1 MKALTS
7 IICSATLAACALAQ
21 SPPSTVVANG
31 SKGIT
36 DVPGIRVGHFT
47 LAERPTGC
55 TVILAD
61 SNGAVPGI
69 SQRGGAPG
77 TRETA
82 LLDPAN
88 AVERVHAITFSGG
101 SSFGLD
107 AAQGVVR
114 YLEERGVGVRFGGSV
129 IPIVPA
135 AIIFDLRVGDGRIRP
150 TADCGYRA
158 AAAAT
163 SDAVR
168 EGNIGAGRGA
178 TVGKLGGGNRFPM
191 KGGVGTASI
200 RTPDGLV
207 VGALVV
213 VNAVGDVIDPAT
225 GRVVA
230 GTRNPDGT
238 LADARTLL
246 RGGATIAGPAP
257 GENTTIGV
265 VATNARLSKQ
275 QMERVAMMADDGLAR
290 AINPVHT
297 MSDGDTMFSLATG
310 RWDGPAD
317 VSRIGALAAEVVAEA
332 IVRAVARADSLAG
345 FASARQTGTVPPR
358 MK

>member
-1 MKALTS
+1 MRILTTV
-7 IICSATLAACALAQ
+7 ICSVTMAACAVAQ
-21 SPPSTVVANG
+21 SPPATGADRASN
-31 SKGIT
+31 GIT
-36 DVPGIRVGHFT
+36 DVPGIRVGHVT
-47 LAERPTGC
+47 LTERPTGC

-61 SNGAVPGI
+61 TNGAVAGI

-77 TRETA
+77 TRETD

-88 AVERVHAITFSGG
+88 AVQRVYAITLSGG
-101 SSFGLD
+101 SLFGLD

-114 YLEERGVGVRFGGSV
+114 YLEEHRIGLRFAGSV
-129 IPIVPA
+129 VPIVPA
-135 AIIFDLRVGDGRIRP
+135 AAIFDLRFGDGRIRP

-158 AAAAT
+158 AAAA
-163 SDAVR
+163 SSGPVR
-168 EGNIGAGRGA
+168 EGNVGAGRGA
-178 TVGKLGGGNRFPM
+178 TVGKLGGSNRSAM

-230 GTRNPDGT
+230 GSRNADGT
-238 LADARTLL
+238 LADTRSLL
-246 RGGATIAGPAP
+246 RGGATVSGPPP
-257 GENTTIGV
+257 GESTTLGV
-265 VATNARLSKQ
+265 VATNARLSKVE
-275 QMERVAMMADDGLAR
+275 MKRVAMMADDGLAR
-290 AINPVHT
+290 AIYPVHT

-310 RWDGPAD
+310 QWDGPAD

-332 IVRAVARADSLAG
+332 IVRAVARADSLGG
-345 FASARQTGTVPPR
+345 FASAKQTGTVPAR